1 MGQTTAE
8 ELPLGKVAALPLL
21 CKVKGFLTPFHQCSA
36 ALGSRWG
43 CNFAQGEREYQH
55 LQQLLGSSEKE
66 LVEELRQACP
76 ELLCFREGALFKRGV
91 PSMMKNLMVSDLLPL
106 PLVAK

>member
-8 ELPLGKVAALPLL
+8 ELQLGKSCCHFFPVR
-21 CKVKGFLTPFHQCSA
+21 
-36 ALGSRWG
+36 LGPDG
-43 CNFAQGEREYQH
+43 NAQGEREYQH

-76 ELLCFREGALFKRGV
+76 
-91 PSMMKNLMVSDLLPL
+91 
-106 PLVAK
+106 